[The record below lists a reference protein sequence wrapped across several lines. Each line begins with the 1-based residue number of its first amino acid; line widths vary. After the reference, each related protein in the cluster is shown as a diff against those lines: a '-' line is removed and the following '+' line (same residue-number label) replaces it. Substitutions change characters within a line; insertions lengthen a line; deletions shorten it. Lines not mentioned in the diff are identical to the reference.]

1 MNRIELK
8 TKIELF
14 KRELKHLESI
24 EIKCNTCE
32 YGAHSGWC
40 AKFQA
45 VVPADVQAIG
55 CDDWTHDGIPF

>member
-8 TKIELF
+8 TKIDMF

-32 YGAHSGWC
+32 YGAHDGHC
-40 AKFQA
+40 ARFDAK
-45 VVPADVQAIG
+45 PPPDVQAAG
-55 CDDWTHDGIPF
+55 CDEWTHDGIPF